1 MKLIDLS
8 VIKVLGSFKLPNGNI
23 IPSVFL
29 SRSKLEVLE
38 DNINININNNNNNNN
53 NNDDDNKKSSVILCD
68 VLPVLINDNKY
79 IKSINNM
86 INNNDNNENSKGINR
101 YH

>member
-38 DNINININNNNNNNN
+38 DNININN
-53 NNDDDNKKSSVILCD
+53 NNDNNDDNKKSSVILCD